1 MVFVGNLHVY
11 ALMVGTGESG
21 QEAGYKVIDIS
32 SYSSEEDDRYDI
44 TYRVNFEKN
53 EHLADFLKHAADI
66 QLQCSFEEVNLFAY
80 KVVQKEVIINVE
92 TGETKK
98 EETNVPMQHYKLR

>member
-1 MVFVGNLHVY
+1 MVFTGNLHVY

-21 QEAGYKVIDIS
+21 EEAGYKVLDIS
-32 SYSSEEDDRYDI
+32 SYSDEERDRYDI

-66 QLQCSFEEVNLFAY
+66 QLQCSFEAVNLYAF
-80 KVVQKEVIINVE
+80 KVVKNDVIINIE
-92 TGETKK
+92 TGETEQ
-98 EETNVPMQHYKLR
+98 EETNIPLQHYKLR